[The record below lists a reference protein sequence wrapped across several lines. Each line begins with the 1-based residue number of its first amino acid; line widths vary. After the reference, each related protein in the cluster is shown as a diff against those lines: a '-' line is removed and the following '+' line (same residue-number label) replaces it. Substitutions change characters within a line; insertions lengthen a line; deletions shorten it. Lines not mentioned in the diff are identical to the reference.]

1 MFAVGTCQPL
11 TTWRHTTLHAC
22 RNTWGND
29 MTAKMVAIGVALV
42 LVGCTYE
49 PDIFG
54 DRVSGDANT
63 VAVKAS
69 YADPEPLA
77 SRHCAKYEKTAEF
90 ESVTGAWWP
99 RSRGSNKYVYKCK

>member
-1 MFAVGTCQPL
+1 
-11 TTWRHTTLHAC
+11 
-22 RNTWGND
+22 
-29 MTAKMVAIGVALV
+29 MTAKTVAICVALV

-54 DRVSGDANT
+54 DTVSGNANT

-69 YADPEPLA
+69 YVDPGPLA

-90 ESVTGAWWP
+90 ENVTGPWW
-99 RSRGSNKYVYKCK
+99 RWMGGSNKYVFKCK